1 MKRFAFLATT
11 VLFAGATHAAEI
23 RNSIT
28 DSVQLK
34 VAPTVTVTT
43 PTSAQY
49 SVSGTNIDVTTLGTV
64 SGGIGV
70 YDINTNGQ
78 AFQFS
83 ETLAAA
89 GTETQVQTGGSAG
102 GLAGTLSPTGV
113 ATVTAGG
120 SGSEGIIQRSIELS
134 VFQ

>member
-1 MKRFAFLATT
+1 MKRLALLATT
-11 VLFAGATHAAEI
+11 VLLAGAATAGEI

-49 SVSGTNIDVTTLGTV
+49 SVSGTNIDVTTLGSTT
-64 SGGIGV
+64 GGLGS
-70 YDINTNGQ
+70 YDISTNGQ

-83 ETLAAA
+83 ETRGVA

-102 GLAGTLSPTGV
+102 ALAGTLSSTGV
-113 ATVTAGG
+113 ATITAGG